1 MLYNFFSMINV
12 IMDTIF
18 TLGDTPEGNVKINL
32 DELYERK
39 KQHDLNTVATF
50 NRILNRIHT
59 KIKVVSR
66 QQVTTQ
72 CCWFVVPEMIIGVP
86 KYDNINCTAYIID
99 KLQENGFLVKYT
111 TPNLLFIS
119 WKHWIPSYVRN
130 EIKKKTGVIIDG
142 HGNKIDKT
150 NNNSSKDSDI
160 DSTSPENL
168 IFNKNTNHK
177 ISIGAEKNKDKDDF
191 KSIDTYIPSGNL
203 IYNKSLLRNIEDK
216 LKIDD

>member
-1 MLYNFFSMINV
+1 MNNV

-39 KQHDLNTVATF
+39 KQHDLNTVATY
-50 NRILNRIHT
+50 NRILNRIHG
-59 KIKVVSR
+59 KIRVVSR
-66 QQVTTQ
+66 QQVAIQ

-130 EIKKKTGVIIDG
+130 EIKKKTGVVIDG

-150 NNNSSKDSDI
+150 NANDQNNSTI
-160 DSTSPENL
+160 DNALPENL
-168 IFNKNTNHK
+168 IFNKNSNQK
-177 ISIGAEKNKDKDDF
+177 INVGADKSKADF
-191 KSIDTYIPSGNL
+191 KSIDAYIPSGNL

-216 LKIDD
+216 LKLKD

>member
-1 MLYNFFSMINV
+1 
-12 IMDTIF
+12 MDTIF

-32 DELYERK
+32 DDLYERK
-39 KQHDLNTVATF
+39 KQHDLNTIAIY

-66 QQVTTQ
+66 QQIATQ
-72 CCWFVVPEMIIGVP
+72 CCWFVVPEMMIGVP
-86 KYDNINCTAYIID
+86 KYDNNNCTAYIID

-130 EIKKKTGVIIDG
+130 EIKKKTGMVIDG
-142 HGNKIDKT
+142 YGNKVDKNDD
-150 NNNSSKDSDI
+150 NNQIVSNI
-160 DSTSPENL
+160 DSGSPESL
-168 IFNKNTNHK
+168 IFNKNSNNK
-177 ISIGAEKNKDKDDF
+177 IGDGNNSNKNNF

-216 LKIDD
+216 LKNN

>member
-1 MLYNFFSMINV
+1 
-12 IMDTIF
+12 MDTIF

-32 DELYERK
+32 DDLYERK
-39 KQHDLNTVATF
+39 KQHDLNTIAIY

-66 QQVTTQ
+66 QQIATQ
-72 CCWFVVPEMIIGVP
+72 CCWFVVPEMMIGVP
-86 KYDNINCTAYIID
+86 KYDNNNCTAYIID

-130 EIKKKTGVIIDG
+130 EIKKKTGMVIDG
-142 HGNKIDKT
+142 YGNKVDKNDD
-150 NNNSSKDSDI
+150 NNQIVSNLDSG
-160 DSTSPENL
+160 SPESL
-168 IFNKNTNHK
+168 IFNKNSNNK
-177 ISIGAEKNKDKDDF
+177 IGDGNNSNKNNF

-203 IYNKSLLRNIEDK
+203 IYNKALLRNIEDK
-216 LKIDD
+216 LKK

>member
-1 MLYNFFSMINV
+1 MINV

-39 KQHDLNTVATF
+39 KQHDLNTVATY

-130 EIKKKTGVIIDG
+130 EIKKKTGVVIDG

-150 NNNSSKDSDI
+150 NENEQKNSTI
-160 DSTSPENL
+160 DSTSPEKL
-168 IFNKNTNHK
+168 IFNKNANHK
-177 ISIGAEKNKDKDDF
+177 IKVGADKDKNNF
-191 KSIDTYIPSGNL
+191 KSIDAYIPSGNL

-216 LKIDD
+216 LKLKD

>member
-1 MLYNFFSMINV
+1 
-12 IMDTIF
+12 MDTIF

-32 DELYERK
+32 DDLYERK
-39 KQHDLNTVATF
+39 KQHDLNTIAIY

-66 QQVTTQ
+66 QQIATQ
-72 CCWFVVPEMIIGVP
+72 CCWFVVPEMMIGVP
-86 KYDNINCTAYIID
+86 KYDNNNCTAYIID

-130 EIKKKTGVIIDG
+130 EIKKKTGMVIDG
-142 HGNKIDKT
+142 YGNKVDKNDD
-150 NNNSSKDSDI
+150 NNQIVSNI
-160 DSTSPENL
+160 DSGSPESL
-168 IFNKNTNHK
+168 IFNKNSNNK
-177 ISIGAEKNKDKDDF
+177 IGDGNNSNKNNF

-203 IYNKSLLRNIEDK
+203 IYNKALLRNIEDK
-216 LKIDD
+216 LKK

>member
-1 MLYNFFSMINV
+1 
-12 IMDTIF
+12 MDTIF

-32 DELYERK
+32 DDLYERK
-39 KQHDLNTVATF
+39 KQHDLNTIAIY

-66 QQVTTQ
+66 QQIATQ
-72 CCWFVVPEMIIGVP
+72 CCWFVVPEMMIGVP
-86 KYDNINCTAYIID
+86 KYDNNNCTAYIID

-130 EIKKKTGVIIDG
+130 EIKKKTGMIIDG
-142 HGNKIDKT
+142 YGNKVDKNDDNKQLVSNIDGG
-150 NNNSSKDSDI
+150 
-160 DSTSPENL
+160 SPESL
-168 IFNKNTNHK
+168 IFNKNSNNK
-177 ISIGAEKNKDKDDF
+177 ISDGNNNNKNNF

-216 LKIDD
+216 LKK

>member
-1 MLYNFFSMINV
+1 MNNV

-39 KQHDLNTVATF
+39 KQHDLNTVATY

-66 QQVTTQ
+66 QQVSTQ

-142 HGNKIDKT
+142 HGNKIEKT
-150 NNNSSKDSDI
+150 NINEQNSNAI
-160 DSTSPENL
+160 DSTTPENMM
-168 IFNKNTNHK
+168 FNKNTNNKIK
-177 ISIGAEKNKDKDDF
+177 ISADKDNF

-203 IYNKSLLRNIEDK
+203 IYNKSLLKNIEDK
-216 LKIDD
+216 LKLND

>member
-1 MLYNFFSMINV
+1 MLYNFFSIINV

-39 KQHDLNTVATF
+39 QQHDLNTVTTY

-66 QQVTTQ
+66 QQVTIQ

-130 EIKKKTGVIIDG
+130 EIKKKTGVVIDG
-142 HGNKIDKT
+142 HGNKVDQT
-150 NNNSSKDSDI
+150 NDNEQNTSTI
-160 DSTSPENL
+160 DSISPEKL
-168 IFNKNTNHK
+168 IFNKNINNK
-177 ISIGAEKNKDKDDF
+177 ISVGADKNNKDDF
-191 KSIDTYIPSGNL
+191 KSIDAYIPSGNL
-203 IYNKSLLRNIEDK
+203 IYNKSLLKNIEDK
-216 LKIDD
+216 LKLKD

>member
-1 MLYNFFSMINV
+1 
-12 IMDTIF
+12 MDTIF

-32 DELYERK
+32 DDLYERK
-39 KQHDLNTVATF
+39 KQHDLNTIAIY

-66 QQVTTQ
+66 QQIATQ
-72 CCWFVVPEMIIGVP
+72 CCWFVVPEMMIGVP
-86 KYDNINCTAYIID
+86 KYDNNNCTAYIID

-130 EIKKKTGVIIDG
+130 EIKKKTGMIIDG
-142 HGNKIDKT
+142 YGNKVDKNDDNKQLVSNIDGG
-150 NNNSSKDSDI
+150 
-160 DSTSPENL
+160 SPESL
-168 IFNKNTNHK
+168 IFNKNSNNK
-177 ISIGAEKNKDKDDF
+177 ISDGHTNNKNNF

-216 LKIDD
+216 LKK

>member
-130 EIKKKTGVIIDG
+130 EIKKKTGVVIDG

-150 NNNSSKDSDI
+150 NNNSQKDSDI
-160 DSTSPENL
+160 DSASPENL

-177 ISIGAEKNKDKDDF
+177 ISIGADKTKDKDNF
-191 KSIDTYIPSGNL
+191 KSIDAYIPSGNL

-216 LKIDD
+216 LKLEN

>member
-1 MLYNFFSMINV
+1 MNNV

-32 DELYERK
+32 DDLYERK
-39 KQHDLNTVATF
+39 KQHDLNTVATY

-130 EIKKKTGVIIDG
+130 EIKKKTGVVIDG
-142 HGNKIDKT
+142 HGNKIDKSSNSSH
-150 NNNSSKDSDI
+150 NNNSIED
-160 DSTSPENL
+160 TSPESL
-168 IFNKNTNHK
+168 IFNKNNNK
-177 ISIGAEKNKDKDDF
+177 IKIGTSKEKEDF
-191 KSIDTYIPSGNL
+191 KSIDAYIPSGNL
-203 IYNKSLLRNIEDK
+203 IYNKSLLKNIEDK
-216 LKIDD
+216 LKLNE

>member
-1 MLYNFFSMINV
+1 
-12 IMDTIF
+12 MDTIF

-32 DELYERK
+32 DDLYERK
-39 KQHDLNTVATF
+39 KQHDLNTIAIY

-66 QQVTTQ
+66 QQIATQ
-72 CCWFVVPEMIIGVP
+72 CCWFVVPEMMIGVP
-86 KYDNINCTAYIID
+86 KYDNNNCTAYIID

-111 TPNLLFIS
+111 SPNLLFIS

-130 EIKKKTGVIIDG
+130 EIKKKTGMIIDG
-142 HGNKIDKT
+142 YGNKVDKNDDNKQLVSNIDGG
-150 NNNSSKDSDI
+150 
-160 DSTSPENL
+160 SPESL
-168 IFNKNTNHK
+168 IFNKNSNNK
-177 ISIGAEKNKDKDDF
+177 ISDGHTNNKNNF

-216 LKIDD
+216 LKK

>member
-1 MLYNFFSMINV
+1 
-12 IMDTIF
+12 MDTIF

-32 DELYERK
+32 DDLYERK
-39 KQHDLNTVATF
+39 KQHDLNTIAIY

-66 QQVTTQ
+66 QQIATQ
-72 CCWFVVPEMIIGVP
+72 CCWFVVPEMMIGVP
-86 KYDNINCTAYIID
+86 KYDNNNCTAYIID

-130 EIKKKTGVIIDG
+130 EIKKKTGMVIDG
-142 HGNKIDKT
+142 YGNKVDKNDD
-150 NNNSSKDSDI
+150 NNQIVSNLDSC
-160 DSTSPENL
+160 SPESL
-168 IFNKNTNHK
+168 IFNKNSNNK
-177 ISIGAEKNKDKDDF
+177 IGDGNNSNKNNF

-203 IYNKSLLRNIEDK
+203 IYNKALLRNIEDK
-216 LKIDD
+216 LKK

>member
-1 MLYNFFSMINV
+1 MNNV

-32 DELYERK
+32 DDLYERK
-39 KQHDLNTVATF
+39 QQHDLNTIAIY

-66 QQVTTQ
+66 QQITIQ
-72 CCWFVVPEMIIGVP
+72 CCWFVVPEMMIGVP
-86 KYDNINCTAYIID
+86 KYDNTNCTAYIID

-130 EIKKKTGVIIDG
+130 EIKKKTGIIIDG
-142 HGNKIDKT
+142 YGNKVDKNINT
-150 NNNSSKDSDI
+150 QNNNIMPDA
-160 DSTSPENL
+160 TSPESL
-168 IFNKNTNHK
+168 IFNKNTNHN
-177 ISIGAEKNKDKDDF
+177 IAIGSDKSKNDF

-203 IYNKSLLRNIEDK
+203 IYNKTLLRNIEDK
-216 LKIDD
+216 LK